1 MIEKFK
7 SDVWYRTN
15 NVPVL
20 SFKEIE
26 QLAVDI
32 ISDYDLKYLK
42 EPQSFDVDDF
52 IEFYL
57 GCDIEIVHLSHNH
70 CYFGRYVFNE
80 GEDVPIYY
88 PETNKVYALQTD
100 PNTILLDAYL
110 TETPEREHLRRF
122 TLMHEGG
129 HGVTHQR
136 YYKGIDKQ
144 LTLFDMD
151 DYGEPQASSTSNSI
165 LGYGKKRTL
174 KTDEDWL
181 EYQANSF
188 ASCMLMNRMALEI
201 LLNRYSYS
209 LKTSTLQRVFI
220 IDEISKTFE
229 VSYEAAEVR
238 LDKFDEMELSN
249 LSNDNVSLF

>member
-7 SDVWYRTN
+7 SDVRYKTN

-32 ISDYDLKYLK
+32 ISDYEPKYLK
-42 EPQSFDVDDF
+42 KPQSFDVDDF

-57 GCDIEIVHLSHNH
+57 GCEIEIVHLSHNH
-70 CYFGRYVFNE
+70 CYFGRYIFNE
-80 GEDVPIYY
+80 AEDIPIYC
-88 PETNKVYALQTD
+88 PETKKVYELQTD

-129 HGVTHQR
+129 HGVKHQR
-136 YYKGIDKQ
+136 YYRGIDKQ
-144 LTLFDMD
+144 LTFFDMN
-151 DYGEPQASSTSNSI
+151 DYEEPQASSTSNSI
-165 LGYGKKRTL
+165 LGYGKRRVL

-188 ASCMLMNRMALEI
+188 ASCMLMNREALKI
-201 LLNRYSYS
+201 LLN
-209 LKTSTLQRVFI
+209 K
-220 IDEISKTFE
+220 
-229 VSYEAAEVR
+229 
-238 LDKFDEMELSN
+238 
-249 LSNDNVSLF
+249 